1 MVLKTGRTKKMSKSI
16 QSLNS
21 TLAPQAGIKMEVD
34 VKKEPETAKPELK
47 SPPVPPPQKVSFTA
61 EELKTALMPPLMKM
75 YNQEPEAIPF
85 RTPVDPQTLN
95 IPDYFDI
102 VKKPMDMSTIKRKLD
117 SGQYKDP
124 WEVVDDVW
132 LMFENA
138 WIYNR
143 KTSRV
148 YKYCTKVS
156 GAFWLFATE
165 MHCHHSTHYIL
176 AF

>member
-1 MVLKTGRTKKMSKSI
+1 MSLIIYNIALELKYKY
-16 QSLNS
+16 LLLL
-21 TLAPQAGIKMEVD
+21 TLLTQCLLALQTGIKMEVE
-34 VKKEPETAKPELK
+34 VKKEPDAKPELK
-47 SPPVPPPQKVSFTA
+47 SPPVPPPQKVSFTP
-61 EELKTALMPPLMKM
+61 EELKTAMMPPLMKM

-95 IPDYFDI
+95 IPDYFEI

-148 YKYCTKVS
+148 YKYCSKVS
-156 GAFWLFATE
+156 GDGEVLFQ
-165 MHCHHSTHYIL
+165 
-176 AF
+176 